1 MLVFKCMKSIVLAN
15 SNVIP
20 SIGLGVYGLRSG
32 KETVNACKQ
41 ALELGYRHIDTAR
54 VYLNEG
60 SVGKA
65 IKESNIDRKEIFIT
79 SKMWNT
85 SIRFHRYRQ
94 AFNKSLKKLGVD
106 YIDLY
111 LLHWP
116 EKNFLEAYHF
126 LEDMVIIG
134 KIKNIGVSNFEIKH
148 LKRLLANCRIKP
160 VINQIEVN
168 PSFNNKELIKFCFEH
183 DIKIEAYS
191 PLGGKNHNYVN
202 NPIIISLAEKYS
214 CSPSELILSWEL
226 NQGLIVLPRSKN
238 ILHQKENLCLN
249 DIVLEKEDMKKI
261 DALNL
266 NIRTGKDPNKYE

>member
-1 MLVFKCMKSIVLAN
+1 MKSIVLAN

-32 KETVNACKQ
+32 KETINACKQ

-85 SIRFHRYRQ
+85 SIRFRRYRQ

-111 LLHWP
+111 LFFQHFVFYTFRLH
-116 EKNFLEAYHF
+116 Y
-126 LEDMVIIG
+126 
-134 KIKNIGVSNFEIKH
+134 
-148 LKRLLANCRIKP
+148 
-160 VINQIEVN
+160 Q
-168 PSFNNKELIKFCFEH
+168 
-183 DIKIEAYS
+183 YS
-191 PLGGKNHNYVN
+191 
-202 NPIIISLAEKYS
+202 
-214 CSPSELILSWEL
+214 
-226 NQGLIVLPRSKN
+226 
-238 ILHQKENLCLN
+238 
-249 DIVLEKEDMKKI
+249 
-261 DALNL
+261 
-266 NIRTGKDPNKYE
+266 